1 MVKTKIKPILPSL
14 RKKKR
19 YIAFEVISKGKIAEF
34 EPVSKEIMRA
44 AHHCLGMFSMADAG
58 IMPLANKWDA
68 EKQRGILKVN
78 HKQVDAVKAS
88 FVFADK
94 IDGKEVIIRSL
105 GVSGI
110 LRKTSFLCEPLR
122 SHITSSP
129 NIDTR

>member
-110 LRKTSFLCEPLR
+110 LRKAENNYLKEK
-122 SHITSSP
+122 
-129 NIDTR
+129 

>member
-1 MVKTKIKPILPSL
+1 MVNTKIKPILPTL

-19 YIAFEVISKGKIAEF
+19 YIAFEVISRGKITDF
-34 EPVSKEIMRA
+34 EPVSREIMRA

-58 IMPLANKWDA
+58 IIPLANKWDA

-88 FVFADK
+88 FVFANKVNDR
-94 IDGKEVIIRSL
+94 EIIVKSL

-110 LRKTSFLCEPLR
+110 LKKAENNF
-122 SHITSSP
+122 IK
-129 NIDTR
+129 NNN